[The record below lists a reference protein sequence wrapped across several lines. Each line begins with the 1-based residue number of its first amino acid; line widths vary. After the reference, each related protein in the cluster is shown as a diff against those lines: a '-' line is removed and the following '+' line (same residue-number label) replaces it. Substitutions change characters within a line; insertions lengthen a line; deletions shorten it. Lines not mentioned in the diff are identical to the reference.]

1 MSQWSE
7 QFSKHKVQM
16 TMEHMEKM
24 FSTLSHQE
32 MQINILWLLK
42 SQNRQYERS
51 NDSTAWW
58 DCRKRV
64 PYTLLLRFWDSVQK
78 FLKEPK

>member
-32 MQINILWLLK
+32 MQINIL
-42 SQNRQYERS
+42 
-51 NDSTAWW
+51 
-58 DCRKRV
+58 
-64 PYTLLLRFWDSVQK
+64 
-78 FLKEPK
+78 